1 MKQEEFYDFIAKVV
15 KGIIKF
21 YIGFMIVITLMVAI
35 GGIIVFLLGR

>member
-1 MKQEEFYDFIAKVV
+1 MKQEEFYDFIVKVI

-21 YIGFMIVITLMVAI
+21 YIGFMIVIVLMAVI

>member
-1 MKQEEFYDFIAKVV
+1 MKQEEFYDFVARVI

-21 YIGFMIVITLMVAI
+21 YIGFMIVITLIVII